1 MMSGQTSARR
11 TKSASGEAGFE
22 EFERFE
28 RFEGLP
34 PKEGFERFEEF
45 ERVEGSGFSE
55 DSERVEWVAGS
66 GAAWWRQEVR
76 VRENVRE
83 SARAARKRICL

>member
-1 MMSGQTSARR
+1 MSGQTSARR

-34 PKEGFERFEEF
+34 PSEEF
-45 ERVEGSGFSE
+45 ERVEGSEGSE
-55 DSERVEWVAGS
+55 DSERVVGSAGS
-66 GAAWWRQEVR
+66 GAVCWRHEVR
-76 VRENVRE
+76 H
-83 SARAARKRICL
+83 SAIAVAKRIRD

>member
-22 EFERFE
+22 GFE

-34 PKEGFERFEEF
+34 PSEEF
-45 ERVEGSGFSE
+45 EGVEGSEFLEGTEGSE
-55 DSERVEWVAGS
+55 YSERAWGSVGS
-66 GAAWWRQEVR
+66 GAACWRQEVR
-76 VRENVRE
+76 H
-83 SARAARKRICL
+83 SAIAAAKRICL

>member
-22 EFERFE
+22 GFERFE

-34 PKEGFERFEEF
+34 PSEEF
-45 ERVEGSGFSE
+45 EGVEGSE
-55 DSERVEWVAGS
+55 GS
-66 GAAWWRQEVR
+66 GAAWWRHEVR
-76 VRENVRE
+76 H
-83 SARAARKRICL
+83 SAMAAAKRIRD